1 MCVRTYV
8 QCVYVVSFQGVSMH
22 GGGGGGG
29 GVLIEEEGKTGVDI
43 MVLCERLVQRCGIAF
58 RKSQTLPNVLLV

>member
-1 MCVRTYV
+1 M
-8 QCVYVVSFQGVSMH
+8 
-22 GGGGGGG
+22 GGGGGG

-43 MVLCERLVQRCGIAF
+43 MVLCERLVRRCGIAF